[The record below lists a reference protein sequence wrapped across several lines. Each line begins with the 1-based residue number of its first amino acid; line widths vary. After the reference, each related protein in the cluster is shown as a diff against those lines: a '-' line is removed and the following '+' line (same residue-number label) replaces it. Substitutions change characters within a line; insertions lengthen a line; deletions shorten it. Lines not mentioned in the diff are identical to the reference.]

1 MHTLVSMIRGI
12 NVAGSRPLK
21 MDRLKALLEDLGLL
35 RVRTYLQSGNAV
47 FDSASPDAGLHSL
60 AIERRILRDYG
71 YEVAVA
77 TKTSKSMS
85 AAAVAN
91 PFLRRP
97 ELDPAFLHAT
107 FLIGLGAARSLEG
120 PGLPLARGE
129 EAVLRGDVVYLYC
142 PNGYGVTKMNNSFL
156 ERRLSARATT
166 RNWRTV
172 TALERMAR
180 GEPP

>member
-1 MHTLVSMIRGI
+1 MVTLVSMIRGI

-21 MDRLKALLEDLGLL
+21 MDRLRAMLEDLGLL

-47 FDSASPDAGLHSL
+47 FDSASPDAERHSL
-60 AIERRILRDYG
+60 AIERRILRDFG

-77 TKTSKSMS
+77 TRTSKAMS
-85 AAAVAN
+85 AAAAAN
-91 PFLRRP
+91 PFLRRR

-107 FLIGLGAARSLEG
+107 FLIGPSAGRSLEG
-120 PGLPLARGE
+120 PGLPLGPGE
-129 EAVLRGDVVYLYC
+129 EATLVGDVVFLYC
-142 PNGYGVTKMNNSFL
+142 PNGYGCTKINNAFF
-156 ERRLSARATT
+156 ERRLSSRATT

-172 TALERMAR
+172 TVLEKMAR